1 MSLTAKET
9 GGGDYKLVPEGTH
22 IARCYLL
29 ADIGYQETKFGTKL
43 KLVIGW
49 EIPGE
54 PLDDGRP
61 MSLTAMYTNS
71 LSEKANL
78 RRDLES
84 WRGRKFTE
92 TELSGFDLR
101 NIVGKPCMITVVH
114 NDSGGRT
121 YANVTAVTA
130 IPKDLPVP
138 DAVNDNIVFDIDAG
152 DSVSV
157 LPEWIQRKVAEAKTG
172 TEDEPDVGVIPDDDL
187 DDDIPF

>member
-54 PLDDGRP
+54 PLEDGRP

-138 DAVNDNIVFDIDAG
+138 DAVNDDIVFDIDAG

-172 TEDEPDVGVIPDDDL
+172 TEDEPDVGVPDDDL